1 MSYILAIR
9 RERWRENA
17 VNSVILLLYSPRG
30 EKSGEKYLSAF
41 RSGLRQA
48 EQKLGSQK
56 RLLFENEGCD
66 MGIFRLRI
74 EAGTGFLHPGEVA
87 VTKDL
92 SIRVVV
98 LQRAK

>member
-1 MSYILAIR
+1 M
-9 RERWRENA
+9 WREKCRETA
-17 VNSVILLLYSPRG
+17 VKSVIYQLYSPRG

-41 RSGLRQA
+41 RNGLRQA

-56 RLLFENEGCD
+56 RLLFKNERCN

-74 EAGTGFLHPGEVA
+74 EAGTGLLHPGEVA

-98 LQRAK
+98 LQRAE